1 LHFGQRRQKLFPA
14 QLQYPMT
21 AETHRSINSF
31 DSLMPAQCS
40 VAFFLKVA
48 KVRLLFGLWSAED
61 Q

>member
-1 LHFGQRRQKLFPA
+1 LFPA
-14 QLQYPMT
+14 QLQYQMT

-40 VAFFLKVA
+40 VVFFLKVA